1 MNQKLK
7 WLILVSLLLNV
18 LLVGILFG
26 QLPRRIDRDAYRQQ
40 IMEQAIKQLPESERE
55 PFRQKLEA
63 MRVAAE
69 PIRNQ
74 IREARDETIR
84 IVIAERFEEAA
95 FDRQV
100 KKINDL
106 RVQMADILK
115 EAAKTL
121 SPDQR
126 RALGETMKRPSGT
139 TSGQATN

>member
-7 WLILVSLLLNV
+7 WIILVSILLNV

-26 QLPRRIDRDAYRQQ
+26 QLPRRMDRDAYRQQ
-40 IMEQAIKQLPESERE
+40 IMEQAVEKLPESIRQ
-55 PFRQKLEA
+55 PFRQKLEH
-63 MRVAAE
+63 MRAAAE

-84 IVIAERFEEAA
+84 IVIAEPFDETA

-100 KKINDL
+100 IKINDL
-106 RVQMADILK
+106 RVQMTAILK

-121 SPDQR
+121 PPDQR

-139 TSGQATN
+139 ASR